1 MRFFYSLRARL
12 APAALALCVLASV
25 SACGAQEP
33 SAQRATGDRAAAAAI
48 PADSVLARADRG
60 RMKGQATAPVTI
72 LEVSDFQCPYCRQ
85 WTQQTYAKLDSA
97 YVRTGKVRLIFI
109 NSPLNNHHEAFPA
122 AKAAMCAA
130 VQGKFWEMHDRIF
143 ATQQEWAGKPD
154 PAQRF
159 ARYAVELRLDPS
171 QYRDCYENDRVT
183 PVIINDVS
191 GVAGAGI
198 RGTPT
203 FILNGQ
209 QALNGAIS
217 FEEMSRAIDAMLAS
231 GGAAQPQPQQQ
242 PQAPPPTAPGF

>member
-1 MRFFYSLRARL
+1 MNLPTFARARL
-12 APAALALCVLASV
+12 ALALVLTLAASV

-33 SAQRATGDRAAAAAI
+33 AAERSTANRTSASALPGDSI
-48 PADSVLARADRG
+48 LARADRG
-60 RMKGQATAPVTI
+60 RMKGQQTAPVTI

-85 WTQQTYAKLDSA
+85 WTEQTYAKIDSA
-97 YVRTGKVRLIFI
+97 YVRTGKARIIFI
-109 NSPLNNHHEAFPA
+109 NSPLSNHHEAFPA

-130 VQGKFWEMHDRIF
+130 VQGKFWQMHDRIF

-154 PAQRF
+154 AAQRF
-159 ARYAVELRLDPS
+159 ARFAVDIQLNPS
-171 QYRDCYENDRVT
+171 EYRDCYENDRVT

-209 QALNGAIS
+209 QALNGAVS
-217 FEEMSRAIDAMLAS
+217 FEEMSRAIDAIIAG
-231 GGAAQPQPQQQ
+231 GGAAQPQ
-242 PQAPPPTAPGF
+242 APPTPPGL